1 MRVLLIIIIIAA
13 VLVVTLS
20 SLWGLSSPQVYTVSL
35 PPPVLGGRCLPREG
49 GGFSCLKKV
58 SRTLLSSA
66 WGSQHRQGPQLGFIL
81 ILFTQLRD
89 MSIHLGILL
98 VCWSC
103 VGREIN
109 TLGIELKL
117 VTETNSIHSI
127 VIHSF
132 KNYFLRPIVRQMPSW
147 G

>member
-1 MRVLLIIIIIAA
+1 MRVLLIIIIAA

-35 PPPVLGGRCLPREG
+35 PPPVLWGRRLPREA
-49 GGFSCLKKV
+49 GGFSCLRMV

-81 ILFTQLRD
+81 ILFTQFRD

-98 VCWSC
+98 ACWSC
-103 VGREIN
+103 VGRKIN
-109 TLGIELKL
+109 TLGKL
-117 VTETNSIHSI
+117 N
-127 VIHSF
+127 
-132 KNYFLRPIVRQMPSW
+132 
-147 G
+147 